1 MTSKKPG
8 IAIGIISG
16 VVLLGAVAGM
26 IGNSKMMK
34 RRRFMKNAQNAINS
48 VSGVIEKITTA

>member
-1 MTSKKPG
+1 MTSKKSG

-16 VVLLGAVAGM
+16 VVLLGAVAGL

-34 RRRFMKNAQNAINS
+34 RRRFMKNAQNALNS
-48 VSGVIEKITTA
+48 VSGVIEKITTS

>member
-1 MTSKKPG
+1 MTSKKTG

-26 IGNSKMMK
+26 VGNSKMMK
-34 RRRFMKNAQNAINS
+34 RRRFIKGAQSALNS
-48 VSGVIEKITTA
+48 VSGVIEKMTAV